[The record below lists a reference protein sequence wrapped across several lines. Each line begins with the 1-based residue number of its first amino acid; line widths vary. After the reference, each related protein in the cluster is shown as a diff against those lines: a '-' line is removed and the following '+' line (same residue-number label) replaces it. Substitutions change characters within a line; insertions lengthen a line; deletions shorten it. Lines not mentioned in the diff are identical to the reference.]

1 MSEQHTGCPACG
13 TEPREGARFCDG
25 CGAAL
30 LASRSFVEYKQLTVL
45 FADVVHSMDIA
56 AAVGPE
62 RLREIMSDLFDRC
75 SAVVHRYGG
84 TVHQFLGDGAMALF
98 GAPLALEDHALRA
111 CLAALGIQA
120 GARALAEEVAVRDG
134 IDFKVRIGLN
144 SGEVL
149 AGDIGSSASGYT
161 VIGEQVG
168 LAQRMESA
176 APPGGVMLSATTAR
190 LVEHSAR
197 LGEWEWA
204 RIKGAT
210 EPVAARRLVAVTD
223 HRDLRPS
230 DAAFVGR
237 GAQLAEIGCALETAL
252 AGRGT
257 VVGVVGP
264 PGIGKSRIARETAS
278 VARSRGIDVF
288 WTFCQSHTAEVPYGA
303 ATGMLRSF
311 FGITD
316 CSPQKSREAT
326 RSALPHADTEDLL
339 LLDDMLG
346 IAEGQPQVGDI
357 APDARKR
364 RLTALLDAALLS
376 RRAPAVYVIEDAHWI
391 DEASEA
397 MLADFLGA
405 LVETPALVLVTHRP
419 EYCGALIAPAS
430 SVVLLTP
437 LDDDDT
443 STLVAS
449 LIGVDPSVRDLAR
462 RIVERAAGN
471 PFFAEEIVRDL
482 AERGV
487 LRGVRGAYQ
496 CTRSAD
502 VVVPATVH
510 ATIAT
515 RIDRLG
521 SEAKRTLNVAAVIG
535 SPFSEELL
543 TAVLDQVAVAELVDA
558 ELVAQVSQH
567 PVSYA
572 FRHPLMRAVAYES
585 QLRTQRAELHRC
597 IAVALEAADPAGS
610 AGNAALIAT
619 HLEAAGDL
627 AGAFH
632 WHMEAGTRS
641 THRDIAAARMSW
653 RRAVAVA
660 DRMLETDP
668 NRTAMQIAP
677 RSLLCA
683 TIWRVGGELADVGFD
698 ELRDLTTAAGDK
710 RSLAIAMGGLV
721 QMLNF
726 HGRYTE
732 ASRLAAEQT
741 VLLDSIG
748 DPALSV
754 AMLPM
759 IASVAKWDAGEMAES
774 LRLAQRAIDLSGGD
788 PTMGN
793 IIFGSPLAMALAMR
807 ASTRCCL
814 GIAGWR
820 DDFDDALDIA
830 RRVDKFTFST
840 VVMFKY
846 IAILNWA
853 LLPDDTA
860 LRDTAEALET
870 ARQFGDDFLL
880 TNAEFTYGLILVRRE
895 DQDRAVGFGLLAKAR
910 AVALGHRYTVIAA
923 WCVDL
928 DLAAEAIRTGDY
940 DTAVDLASAVL
951 DNEQRAGEG
960 INRGWSTS
968 VLVEALLA
976 RRASGDLDRAR
987 EAVELL
993 AAIPTEPVFL
1003 YHELP
1008 LLRLRAMLAE
1018 AHGDHRAYIQL
1029 RDRYRRRAAE
1039 TGFDGHCAL
1048 ADAMA

>member
-1 MSEQHTGCPACG
+1 MSEQYTGCPACG

-30 LASRSFVEYKQLTVL
+30 SAPRTFTEYKHITVL
-45 FADVVHSMDIA
+45 FADVVHSMDLA

-62 RLREIMSDLFDRC
+62 RLREIMSDFFGRC
-75 SAVVHRYGG
+75 TAVVHRYGG
-84 TVHQFLGDGAMALF
+84 TVHQFLGDGAMAVF

-111 CLAALGIQA
+111 CLSALGIQD
-120 GARALAEEVAVRDG
+120 GARALAEEVRVRDG
-134 IDFKVRIGLN
+134 IDFTVRVGLN

-149 AGDIGSSASGYT
+149 AGEIGSSISGYT

-176 APPGGVMLSATTAR
+176 APPGGVMLSITTAR

-197 LGEWEWA
+197 LGDLEWVQ
-204 RIKGAT
+204 IKGAT
-210 EPVAARRLVAVTD
+210 QPVAARRLHAVTD
-223 HRDLRPS
+223 HRDLRPA

-237 GAQLAEIGCALETAL
+237 GPQLAEIGRALETAL

-257 VVGVVGP
+257 VVTVVGP
-264 PGIGKSRIARETAS
+264 PGIGKSRIARETAAI
-278 VARSRGIDVF
+278 ARSRGIDVF
-288 WTFCQSHTAEVPYGA
+288 WTFCQSHTAEVPFGA

-311 FGITD
+311 FGVAD
-316 CSPQKSREAT
+316 CSPEKSRKVV
-326 RSALPHADTEDLL
+326 RSALPHAYTEDLL

-346 IAEGQPQVGDI
+346 IAERQPLVGDI
-357 APDARKR
+357 TPDARKR
-364 RLTALLDAALLS
+364 RLTALLDTALLS
-376 RRAPAVYVIEDAHWI
+376 RRAPAVYIIEDAHWI

-405 LVETPALVLVTHRP
+405 LAETPALVLVTHRP
-419 EYCGALIAPAS
+419 EYCGALTTTAIAMVP
-430 SVVLLTP
+430 LTP
-437 LDDDDT
+437 LDDTDT

-449 LIGVDPSVRDLAR
+449 LIGVDPTVRDLAR

-487 LRGVRGAYQ
+487 LRGVRGAYS
-496 CTRSAD
+496 CTPNAD
-502 VVVPATVH
+502 VVVPATVQ
-510 ATIAT
+510 ATIAA

-521 SEAKRTLNVAAVIG
+521 SEAKRTLNAAAVIG
-535 SPFSEELL
+535 SPFEEELL
-543 TAVLDQVAVAELVDA
+543 TAILDEVAIDELVDA
-558 ELVAQVSQH
+558 ELVALVSRQ
-567 PVSYA
+567 PVRYA

-585 QLRTQRAELHRC
+585 QLRSHRASLHRS
-597 IAVALEAADPAGS
+597 IATALEHADQAGS
-610 AGNAALIAT
+610 AANAALIAT

-627 AGAFH
+627 GGAFH

-653 RRAVAVA
+653 RKAVAVA
-660 DRMLETDP
+660 DRIPETDP
-668 NRTAMQIAP
+668 NRTTMQIAP

-683 TIWRVGGELADVGFD
+683 TIWRVGGELSDVGFD
-698 ELRDLTTAAGDK
+698 ELRDLTTAADDK

-726 HGRYTE
+726 HGCYTE
-732 ASRLAAEQT
+732 ASRLASEQT
-741 VLLDSIG
+741 ALLDSIG
-748 DPALSV
+748 DPELSV

-759 IASVAKWDAGEMAES
+759 VASVAKWDAGEMAES
-774 LRLAQRAIDLSGGD
+774 LRLAQRAIDLSRGN

-820 DDFDDALDIA
+820 HDFDQALTIA

-846 IAILNWA
+846 IAIMNWA

-860 LRDTAEALET
+860 LRDTAEALEI
-870 ARQFGDDFLL
+870 ARKFGDDFLL
-880 TNAEFTYGLILVRRE
+880 TNAEFTYGLILVRRD
-895 DQDRAVGFGLLAKAR
+895 DQDRALGFELLAKAR
-910 AVALGHRYTVIAA
+910 TVALNHRYTVIAA

-928 DLAAEAIRTGDY
+928 DEAAQAIRTGDY
-940 DTAVDLASAVL
+940 DTAVNLARGVL
-951 DNEQRAGEG
+951 DKEELAGEG

-968 VLVEALLA
+968 ILVEALLA
-976 RRASGDLDRAR
+976 RHAPGDLDRAR
-987 EAVELL
+987 EAVESL

-1008 LLRLRAMLAE
+1008 LLRLRAMLAQ
-1018 AHGDHRAYIQL
+1018 AHGDHEAYVDL

-1039 TGFDGHCAL
+1039 TGFDGHRAL
-1048 ADAMA
+1048 AEAMA

>member
-1 MSEQHTGCPACG
+1 MSEQRTGCPACG

-30 LASRSFVEYKQLTVL
+30 AAPRSFTEYKHITVL
-45 FADVVHSMDIA
+45 FADVVHSMDLA

-75 SAVVHRYGG
+75 TAVVHRYGG
-84 TVHQFLGDGAMALF
+84 TVHQFLGDGAMAVF

-111 CLAALGIQA
+111 CLSALGIQD
-120 GARALAEEVAVRDG
+120 GARALAEEVRVRDG
-134 IDFKVRIGLN
+134 IDFTVRVGLN
-144 SGEVL
+144 SGEAL
-149 AGDIGSSASGYT
+149 AGEIGSSSSGYT

-176 APPGGVMLSATTAR
+176 APPGGVMLSVTTAR

-197 LGEWEWA
+197 LGELEWV

-210 EPVAARRLVAVTD
+210 QPVAARRLLAVTD
-223 HRDLRPS
+223 HRDLRPA
-230 DAAFVGR
+230 DATFVGR
-237 GAQLAEIGCALETAL
+237 ATQLAEIGRALETAL
-252 AGRGT
+252 AGRGA
-257 VVGVVGP
+257 VVTVVGP

-278 VARSRGIDVF
+278 ISRSRDIEVF
-288 WTFCQSHTAEVPYGA
+288 WTFCQSHTAEVPFGA

-311 FGITD
+311 FGIAD
-316 CSPQKSREAT
+316 CSPEKARAAT
-326 RSALPHADTEDLL
+326 RSALPDADNEDLL

-346 IAEGQPQVGDI
+346 IAETQPVMGEI
-357 APDARKR
+357 TPDARKR
-364 RLTALLDAALLS
+364 RLTALLDTALLS

-405 LVETPALVLVTHRP
+405 LAETPALVLVTHRP
-419 EYCGALIAPAS
+419 EYSGALTATATSTIT
-430 SVVLLTP
+430 LTP

-443 STLVAS
+443 SALVAS
-449 LIGVDPSVRDLAR
+449 LIGVDPSIRDLAH

-482 AERGV
+482 AERRV
-487 LRGVRGAYQ
+487 LRGVRGAYR
-496 CTRSAD
+496 CTHDAD
-502 VVVPATVH
+502 VVVPATVQ

-521 SEAKRTLNVAAVIG
+521 SEAKRTLNAAAVIG

-543 TAVLDQVAVAELVDA
+543 TAILDEVAVDELVDA
-558 ELVAQVSQH
+558 ELVAVVSRQ
-567 PVSYA
+567 PVRYA

-585 QLRTQRAELHRC
+585 QLRSRRAALHRC
-597 IAVALEAADPAGS
+597 IAAALEQADPAGS
-610 AGNAALIAT
+610 AANAALIAT

-627 AGAFH
+627 DGAFR

-660 DRMLETDP
+660 DRMPEADP
-668 NRTAMQIAP
+668 DRRAMQIAP

-683 TIWRVGGELADVGFD
+683 TIWRVGGELTEVGFD
-698 ELRDLTTAAGDK
+698 ELRDLTTVAGDK

-732 ASRLAAEQT
+732 ASRLASEQ
-741 VLLDSIG
+741 VELLDSIG
-748 DPALSV
+748 DPGLSV
-754 AMLPM
+754 AMIPM
-759 IASVAKWDAGEMAES
+759 VAAIAKWDAGEMAES
-774 LRLAQRAIDLSGGD
+774 LSLAQRAIDLSRGD

-820 DDFDDALDIA
+820 EDFDEALTIA
-830 RRVDKFTFST
+830 RSVDKFSFST

-846 IAILNWA
+846 IAIMNWA
-853 LLPDDTA
+853 LLPDDIA
-860 LRDTAEALET
+860 LRDTAEALEI

-880 TNAEFTYGLILVRRE
+880 TNAEFTYGLVLVRRQ
-895 DQDRAVGFGLLAKAR
+895 DQDRALGFELLAKAR
-910 AVALGHRYTVIAA
+910 AVALNHRYTVIAA

-940 DTAVDLASAVL
+940 DTAVNLAGGVL
-951 DNEQRAGEG
+951 DKERRAGEG

-968 VLVEALLA
+968 ILVEALLA
-976 RRASGDLDRAR
+976 RRAPGDLDRACT
-987 EAVELL
+987 AVDAL
-993 AAIPTEPVFL
+993 AALPTEPVFL

-1008 LLRLRAMLAE
+1008 LLRMRAMLAE
-1018 AHGDHRAYIQL
+1018 AHGDHRAYVDL

-1039 TGFDGHCAL
+1039 TGFDGHRAL
-1048 ADAMA
+1048 AGAMA

>member
-1 MSEQHTGCPACG
+1 MSEQRIGCPACG
-13 TEPREGARFCDG
+13 TEPREGARFCDR

-30 LASRSFVEYKQLTVL
+30 STPGSFVEYKQITVL
-45 FADVVHSMDIA
+45 FADVVHSMAIA

-75 SAVVHRYGG
+75 TAVVHRYGG
-84 TVHQFLGDGAMALF
+84 TVHQFLGDGAMAVF

-111 CLAALGIQA
+111 CLSALGIQD
-120 GARALAEEVAVRDG
+120 GARALGEKVQVRDG
-134 IDFKVRIGLN
+134 IDFEVRVGLN

-149 AGDIGSSASGYT
+149 AGEIGSSATGYT

-176 APPGGVMLSATTAR
+176 APAGGVMLSTTTAR

-197 LGEWEWA
+197 LGDLEWV

-210 EPVAARRLVAVTD
+210 EPVAARRLLAVTD
-223 HRDLRPS
+223 HRGLRPA

-237 GAQLAEIGCALETAL
+237 GAELAEIERSLETAL
-252 AGRGT
+252 TGRGT
-257 VVGVVGP
+257 VLSVVGP
-264 PGIGKSRIARETAS
+264 PGIGKSRTARETAAL
-278 VARSRGIDVF
+278 ARAKGIDVF
-288 WTFCQSHTAEVPYGA
+288 WTYCQSHTAEVPFGA

-311 FGITD
+311 FGIVD
-316 CSPQKSREAT
+316 VSPEKSREAT
-326 RSALPHADTEDLL
+326 RSALPHADVDDLL

-346 IAEGQPQVGDI
+346 IAEGQPLVGEI

-364 RLTALLDAALLS
+364 RLTALLDTALLS

-391 DEASEA
+391 DEASET
-397 MLADFLGA
+397 MLAGFLNA
-405 LVETPALVLVTHRP
+405 LARTSALVLVTHRP
-419 EYCGALIAPAS
+419 EYCGALTTAATFAVPLAP
-430 SVVLLTP
+430 LN
-437 LDDDDT
+437 DGET

-449 LIGVDPSVRDLAR
+449 LIGVDPTVRGLAR

-482 AERGV
+482 AERRV
-487 LRGVRGAYQ
+487 LRGFRGAYR
-496 CTRSAD
+496 CTHSVD

-521 SEAKRTLNVAAVIG
+521 AEAKRTLNVAAVIG
-535 SPFSEELL
+535 SPFSEDLL
-543 TAVLDQVAVAELVDA
+543 TAVLDQVAMAELVDA
-558 ELVAQVSQH
+558 ELVAPVSRH
-567 PVSYA
+567 PVKYA
-572 FRHPLMRAVAYES
+572 FRHPLMQAVAYES
-585 QLRTQRAELHRC
+585 QLRTHRASLHRR
-597 IAVALEAADPAGS
+597 IAVALEDADPAGS
-610 AGNAALIAT
+610 AANAALIAT

-627 AGAFH
+627 LEAFQWHMAAGA
-632 WHMEAGTRS
+632 RS

-653 RRAVAVA
+653 RRAAAVA
-660 DRMLETDP
+660 DRMPETDP
-668 NRTAMQIAP
+668 NRTSMQIAP

-683 TIWRVGGELADVGFD
+683 TIWRVGGELTEVGFD
-698 ELRDLTTAAGDK
+698 ELRDLTTTAGDK
-710 RSLAIAMGGLV
+710 RSLTIAMGGLV

-732 ASRLAAEQT
+732 ASRLASEQT
-741 VLLDSIG
+741 ALLDSIG

-759 IASVAKWDAGEMAES
+759 VAAVAKWDAGEMAES
-774 LRLAQRAIDLSGGD
+774 MRLAQRAIDLSRGD

-820 DDFDDALDIA
+820 DDFDEALTIE
-830 RRVDKFTFST
+830 RSVDKFSFST

-846 IAILNWA
+846 IAIMNWA

-860 LRDTAEALET
+860 LRDTAEALEI

-880 TNAEFTYGLILVRRE
+880 TNAEFTYGLILVRRD
-895 DQDRAVGFGLLAKAR
+895 DQDRALGFELLAKAR
-910 AVALGHRYTVIAA
+910 AVALDHRYTVIAA

-928 DLAAEAIRTGDY
+928 DLAAEAIRNGDY
-940 DTAVDLASAVL
+940 DTAVNLALAVL
-951 DNEQRAGEG
+951 DKEQQAGEG

-968 VLVEALLA
+968 ILVEALLA
-976 RRASGDLDRAR
+976 RRAPGDLDRACT
-987 EAVELL
+987 AVDVL
-993 AAIPTEPVFL
+993 AALPTEPVFL

-1018 AHGDHRAYIQL
+1018 AHGDHQTYVVL

-1039 TGFDGHCAL
+1039 TGFDGHRAL
-1048 ADAMA
+1048 ADAMV